1 MVEADMKIA
10 ALNKQ
15 KMLLESVRH
24 STIYI
29 VSSRMYYQYFTFK
42 GQDYIRNI
50 VFSLI
55 FLQFFL
61 QRNIFRKLR
70 ITVISSSQ

>member
-1 MVEADMKIA
+1 MEIA
-10 ALNKQ
+10 TLNKE
-15 KMLLESVRH
+15 KNLLLESVRN
-24 STIYI
+24 SIIYN

-42 GQDYIRNI
+42 GLDYTRNI
-50 VFSLI
+50 DFSLI
-55 FLQFFL
+55 SLQIFV